1 MPSNFILQQRERRGG
16 VTWISGYIKTN
27 NLNKKNLASG
37 QMLAEWQDH
46 AGCCARAS
54 VAMLA
59 RVAAVISGERPCSSL
74 MDRVIADIEENDFR
88 PLVADK
94 LKKNAVAGVNKE
106 AALILKLA
114 VKGMHF

>member
-1 MPSNFILQQRERRGG
+1 LDFRIHQDEQFEQEESGKWPDARRM
-16 VTWISGYIKTN
+16 
-27 NLNKKNLASG
+27 A
-37 QMLAEWQDH
+37 DH

-74 MDRVIADIEENDFR
+74 IDRVMMDRVIADIEENDFR
-88 PLVADK
+88 PLIADK